1 MVYSRNNFK
10 YIKLK
15 DFDYTWCMGGLPG
28 KGIASWNLKKNGYHK
43 NYFNQPNKNINREPS
58 KDFTNDWNYFSV
70 VIQIE
75 V

>member
-1 MVYSRNNFK
+1 MVYSRNTFK

-15 DFDYTWCMGGLPG
+15 DFDYTWCMGYREKELLPE
-28 KGIASWNLKKNGYHK
+28 IWKKSGYHK
-43 NYFNQPNKNINREPS
+43 NYFNQPNRNIDIEPS
-58 KDFTNDWNYFSV
+58 KGFTNDWNYFSV